1 MSAPRTS
8 KVARRATAAAA
19 IGIGAL
25 AAIPSAASAA
35 TTTNACDASAVQL
48 SLLGSPA
55 IEPLRANAAFTPCAT
70 DDRTLVDLPILGLA
84 RVSALE
90 ASTKVTAGKEAVSN
104 TRIAGVRLGADAAL
118 GDLLRS
124 KLLSGPSSIVGQV
137 TRQVDGLLGPLGAG
151 PLAGLLGAGAAGA
164 NPVAALPAGLGG
176 LLGGL
181 PVVGGAAGGL
191 PVLGGLQLQGTS
203 TSTLLS
209 SITDA
214 LPGALAAA
222 LPDILDVGVLRSTA
236 TAQCVSG
243 TAKLSGSSSIADLK
257 ILGTSIDVNSAAGR
271 ALSLDTADLQLGKLL
286 SVTDL
291 LKGIKVGTTGLLGQL
306 LAGSNGGSTE
316 TTLYDLLHS
325 RDAGVVG
332 LVNGLL
338 GGQTLGSLA
347 TSLANTLQ
355 PLLDQIRIQLPPGL
369 LRVTIDANRQ
379 TITGDQLSQQVLAV
393 GVQLLGQPVLAAGV
407 GRARVSSGA
416 AGCAPPVAPK
426 AEPPKKDAPAPKPK
440 PTPKKKYPS
449 PVAKEVLKCSTR
461 PAQLIDVYGT
471 HGRTFVQGVAQ
482 KRFVGKTAKIYLR
495 HGGKRVGSAKVLKN
509 GMFSTRVALPPSS
522 IRYTNSARY
531 FAVVSG
537 RRTRALKFARR
548 MATTSITSKGRRVTF
563 KGRVLGPRQ
572 ARQQPILIKQRVTC
586 KTYRTIK
593 RVVPDASGR
602 FQVRMSAPSKL
613 GAGIYRAQTHV
624 IESPGTT
631 KLFPTY
637 TLPRPVGLD

>member
-1 MSAPRTS
+1 MSSARTS
-8 KVARRATAAAA
+8 ATARRAVAAAA
-19 IGIGAL
+19 VGIGAF

-70 DDRTLVDLPILGLA
+70 DNKTLVDLPVLGLA
-84 RVSALE
+84 RVNALE

-104 TRIAGVRLGADAAL
+104 VRVAGVKLGADAAL
-118 GDLLRS
+118 GDLLKS
-124 KLLSGPSSIVGQV
+124 KLLSGPSSIVGQI
-137 TRQVDGLLGPLGAG
+137 THQVDGLLGPLGSG
-151 PLAGLLGAGAAGA
+151 PLAGLLGSGSAGATPA
-164 NPVAALPAGLGG
+164 AALPAGLGG
-176 LLGGL
+176 IIGGL
-181 PVVGGAAGGL
+181 PIVGGAAGGL
-191 PVLGGLQLQGTS
+191 PVLGGLQLQGTNS
-203 TSTLLS
+203 STLLS

-214 LPGALAAA
+214 LPAALAAA
-222 LPDILDVGVLRSTA
+222 IPDILDVGVLRSTA

-243 TAKLSGSSSIADLK
+243 APKLSGSSSIADLK

-291 LKGIKVGTTGLLGQL
+291 LKGIKIGTTGLLGQL

-316 TTLYDLLHS
+316 TTLYDLLNS

-338 GGQTLGSLA
+338 GGQTLGSLTTA
-347 TSLANTLQ
+347 LANTLQ

-379 TITGDQLSQQVLAV
+379 TVTGDQLSQQVLAV

-416 AGCAPPVAPK
+416 AGCGPTAAPK
-426 AEPPKKDAPAPKPK
+426 AEPPKKDTPAPS
-440 PTPKKKYPS
+440 PKKKYPS
-449 PVAKEVLKCSTR
+449 PVAKEVLKCTTR

-471 HGRTFVQGVAQ
+471 HGKTFVQGVAQ
-482 KRFVGKTAKIYLR
+482 KRFVGKTARIYLR

-509 GMFSTRVALPPSS
+509 GMFSTRVALPPSR

-531 FAVVSG
+531 FAIVSG
-537 RRTRALKFARR
+537 RKTRALKFARR
-548 MATTSITSKGRRVTF
+548 MATTSITAKGRRVTF

-593 RVVPDASGR
+593 RVMPDASGR
-602 FQVRMSAPSKL
+602 FEVQMSAPSKL

-624 IESPGTT
+624 IERSGTS

-637 TLPRPVGLD
+637 TLPRPVGLN